1 MREVIIVDTK
11 KQDPRSIRSKR
22 VIKEAVVNL
31 LIENPDISKLTV
43 QKISERAE
51 LNRAT
56 FYLHFLDIDD
66 VLKQLVYDIF
76 DDVSLELSPILQID
90 NLNNEEQIVTF
101 LDYFYK
107 HRKIFAVLFQHP
119 GFKKKMHMI
128 LKDSI
133 VIQREREEAGMEIT
147 LSMDILAASTLGIIM
162 WWLKDGVHFSSEYIA
177 HQIIEL
183 YR

>member
-1 MREVIIVDTK
+1 MITQK
-11 KQDPRSIRSKR
+11 KQDPRAVRSKQMM
-22 VIKEAVVNL
+22 KEAVVKI

-43 QKISERAE
+43 QKITKRAE

-56 FYLHFLDIDD
+56 FYLHFLDINDL
-66 VLKQLVYDIF
+66 LKQLVYDIF
-76 DDVSLELSPILQID
+76 DDLLLEVSPILQID
-90 NLNNEEQIVTF
+90 TLNNQEQLITF

-107 HRKIFAVLFQHP
+107 HRKILAVLFEHP
-119 GFKKKMHMI
+119 GFKKKLHMI

-133 VIQREREEAGMEIT
+133 SIQREREVTDTMEIA
-147 LSMDILAASTLGIIM
+147 LSRDILASSILGIIM

-177 HQIIEL
+177 NQIIAL

>member
-1 MREVIIVDTK
+1 MSTQK
-11 KQDPRSIRSKR
+11 KQDPRALRSKR
-22 VIKEAVVNL
+22 MIKKAVTDI

-43 QKISERAE
+43 QKISDRAE

-56 FYLHFLDIDD
+56 FYLHFVDINDL
-66 VLKQLVYDIF
+66 LKQLVYDIF
-76 DDVSLELSPILQID
+76 DDLSLELSPILQID
-90 NLNNEEQIVTF
+90 NLNNEEQFITF

-107 HRKIFAVLFQHP
+107 HRKLFAVLFAHP
-119 GFKKKMHMI
+119 GFKKKLHMI

-133 VIQREREEAGMEIT
+133 AIKRVRDRTKEVT
-147 LSMDILAASTLGIIM
+147 LSMDILASSILGVIM

-177 HQIIEL
+177 KQIIEL

>member
-1 MREVIIVDTK
+1 LITQK
-11 KQDPRSIRSKR
+11 KQDPRAVRSKQMM
-22 VIKEAVVNL
+22 KEAVVKI

-43 QKISERAE
+43 QKITQRAE

-56 FYLHFLDIDD
+56 FYLHFLDINDL
-66 VLKQLVYDIF
+66 LKQLVYDIF
-76 DDVSLELSPILQID
+76 DDLLLELSPILQID
-90 NLNNEEQIVTF
+90 TLNNQEQLITF

-107 HRKIFAVLFQHP
+107 HRKILAVLFEHP
-119 GFKKKMHMI
+119 GFKKKLHMI

-133 VIQREREEAGMEIT
+133 SIQREREVTDTTEIS
-147 LSMDILAASTLGIIM
+147 LSRDILASSILGIIM

-177 HQIIEL
+177 NQIIVL

>member
-1 MREVIIVDTK
+1 LITQK
-11 KQDPRSIRSKR
+11 KQDPRAVRSKQMM
-22 VIKEAVVNL
+22 KEAVVKI

-43 QKISERAE
+43 QKITKRAE

-56 FYLHFLDIDD
+56 FYLHFLDINDL
-66 VLKQLVYDIF
+66 LKQLVYDIF
-76 DDVSLELSPILQID
+76 DDLLLELSPILQID
-90 NLNNEEQIVTF
+90 TLNNQEQLITF

-107 HRKIFAVLFQHP
+107 HRKILAVLFEHP
-119 GFKKKMHMI
+119 GFKKKLHMI

-133 VIQREREEAGMEIT
+133 SIQREREVTDTTEIS
-147 LSMDILAASTLGIIM
+147 LSRDILASSILGIIM

-177 HQIIEL
+177 NQIIVL

>member
-1 MREVIIVDTK
+1 MSIQK
-11 KQDPRSIRSKR
+11 KQDPRALRSKR
-22 VIKEAVVNL
+22 MIKKAVTDI

-43 QKISERAE
+43 QKISDRAE

-56 FYLHFLDIDD
+56 FYLHFVDINDL
-66 VLKQLVYDIF
+66 LKQLVYDIF
-76 DDVSLELSPILQID
+76 DDLSLELSPILQID
-90 NLNNEEQIVTF
+90 NLNHEEQLITF

-107 HRKIFAVLFQHP
+107 HRKLFAVLFAHP
-119 GFKKKMHMI
+119 DFKKKLHMI

-133 VIQREREEAGMEIT
+133 AIKRVRDRTKEVT
-147 LSMDILAASTLGIIM
+147 LSMDILASSILGVIM

-177 HQIIEL
+177 KQIIEL

>member
-1 MREVIIVDTK
+1 MTIQK
-11 KQDPRSIRSKR
+11 KQDPRAIRSKR
-22 VIKEAVVNL
+22 MIKAAVADL

-43 QKISERAE
+43 QKIAKRAE

-56 FYLHFLDIDD
+56 FYLHFIDIGDL
-66 VLKQLVYDIF
+66 LKQLVHDIF
-76 DDVSLELSPILQID
+76 DDLSLEMSPVLQID
-90 NLNNEEQIVTF
+90 NVNNEKQLITF

-107 HRKIFAVLFQHP
+107 HRKLFAVLFEHP
-119 GFKKKMHMI
+119 GFKKKTQMI

-133 VIQREREEAGMEIT
+133 VVQREREEAVTREVT
-147 LSMDILAASTLGIIM
+147 LSMDILAASILGIIM

-177 HQIIEL
+177 NQIIEL